1 LIVAAFQGISAKK
14 EVNKK
19 DQNKTVRGKP
29 FTQEEQ
35 KKGRTRLFCQVS
47 LFFFSNNT
55 RSSIQ
60 KMDRKPLLLSKKTFL
75 PQLRS
80 G

>member
-35 KKGRTRLFCQVS
+35 KK
-47 LFFFSNNT
+47 
-55 RSSIQ
+55 
-60 KMDRKPLLLSKKTFL
+60 RKNKTLLSSLTFFL
-75 PQLRS
+75 LKQHTIINTKN